1 MRNRVASSIADN
13 IYRTIVYIVL
23 IVVTVVCF
31 FPFYLVVLN
40 SFTPQSAIISGGFR
54 LFPAG
59 FTLDTYKFLFA
70 GSQVFNSYKVTV
82 TVVFV
87 GTVCS
92 VLVTSMYAYVIAH
105 PKVKIRRVLSF
116 ITYFAM
122 LFGQPLVGFYILMVN
137 FLKLKNTF
145 FALFLPYLINPFYC
159 FILVAAFREFAFELT
174 ESASIDGASDVHA
187 FFRIVLPVVAPSIAT
202 IALFYA
208 LMFWNDWWL
217 ALLYIDKNSMHPLQM
232 MLRQMISN
240 LDISKYLGG
249 AATYLNISA
258 PNDGIKMA
266 TVCVTIGPILLVY
279 PFIQRFFVKG
289 IAIGAVKG

>member
-1 MRNRVASSIADN
+1 
-13 IYRTIVYIVL
+13 VL
-23 IVVTVVCF
+23 IVVTLVCF

-40 SFTPQSAIISGGFR
+40 SFTPQSAIIAGGFKI
-54 LFPAG
+54 FPAG
-59 FTLDTYKFLFA
+59 FTMDTYRFLFR
-70 GSQVFNSYKVTV
+70 GDQIFNSYRVTL
-82 TVVFV
+82 TVVLV
-87 GTVCS
+87 GTTCS
-92 VLVTSMYAYVIAH
+92 VIVTGMFAYVIAH
-105 PKVKIRRVLSF
+105 PKVKIRRVFAF

-137 FLKLKNTF
+137 FLRLKNTF

-159 FILVAAFREFAFELT
+159 FILVAAFREFSFELC
-174 ESASIDGASDVHA
+174 ESASIDGSSDVNT
-187 FFRIVLPVVAPSIAT
+187 FFRIVVPVIAPSIAT

-208 LMFWNDWWL
+208 LLFWNDWWL

-240 LDISKYLGG
+240 LDVSKYLGG
-249 AATYLNISA
+249 AATHMNISA